1 MRPIT
6 LIKLKSLSLRR
17 NCCLVTNQITVR
29 GKYENRYDVTI
40 LINGIPLVQ
49 IELKRRGLDMKE
61 AFNQICRYKAHSY
74 TGLFRYIQI
83 FVVSNGVDT
92 KYFANSDGDLNYK
105 YTFFWTDK
113 ENNRITNLKDL
124 VQHS

>member
-1 MRPIT
+1 
-6 LIKLKSLSLRR
+6 
-17 NCCLVTNQITVR
+17 
-29 GKYENRYDVTI
+29 
-40 LINGIPLVQ
+40 
-49 IELKRRGLDMKE
+49 MKE

-124 VQHS
+124 VQHSQKNAIYLCYASKKYNKTQLKLQRPYPNFNYLNLS